1 MHELILG
8 FTVFNTI
15 LILYMFRVTKN
26 HYFYDGYPK
35 KDD

>member
-1 MHELILG
+1 MQEFILG

-15 LILYMFRVTKN
+15 LIIYMYRVIKN

-35 KDD
+35 ND